1 MWATI
6 TKYYWGYEIL
16 PIKEGGE
23 AMAFDKK
30 TSMYPNSGKSGSPEE
45 LEAYGVWVK
54 SEPQDLASG
63 FADVSDF
70 PGASDFSS
78 SSDFST
84 SDFSSSSDFLDAS
97 DFTGVSGFD
106 DASFADAAGF
116 NSASGFNSM
125 FDDIGLSD
133 DDLSTG
139 ESQDFGL
146 GEFSFDNFDD
156 GSLGQEPSEYERFN
170 DPFNN
175 DQFTNDLSG
184 GVSERDAQEEMS
196 THLLMKIADELTS
209 IKDELTTLKKEFK
222 GSRADSSASVSVS
235 LNETEKPQGGFF
247 SEEGDDR
254 LALTGDEMENI
265 LNSADLT
272 SDENPFDPLREE
284 DEAALKRLSEQNDA
298 AAQDEVEIDFD
309 NLGVFLDD
317 NKTGDESVDDE
328 LGTSGALGI
337 GNSMDDFPS
346 LDDVDELENLRL
358 EDVDSLT
365 DDDPFSLPND
375 GLDSLSLN
383 ENSMDLNL
391 EESDLGSL
399 NFNDMALED
408 AQSTDEL
415 TRLED
420 TASFDAALSL
430 DDTLSLEEMSSLNDM
445 LSLEPSQDAESENDG
460 IVFPTEEEALT
471 ESAPELAASDP
482 DLDDISLDLDDFKMS
497 ADEEARGSASDDD
510 SLARVIPEAFET
522 ESGDDTSIPLDD
534 DLEGFADED
543 LSLDDLELEKE
554 DSLAA
559 KAEKVSDKDGFSSEM
574 RNEVRKV
581 LAYMDHLLES
591 LPEEKIEEFAKSEHF
606 DTYKK
611 LFKELGLV

>member
-1 MWATI
+1 MS
-6 TKYYWGYEIL
+6 
-16 PIKEGGE
+16 
-23 AMAFDKK
+23 FDKK
-30 TSMYPNSGKSGSPEE
+30 TSKYPGSGKSGSPEE

-63 FADVSDF
+63 FPDVSDF

-78 SSDFST
+78 ASDFPG
-84 SDFSSSSDFLDAS
+84 AS

-125 FDDIGLSD
+125 FDDIGLTD

-146 GEFSFDNFDD
+146 GGLDFDNFDD
-156 GSLGQEPSEYERFN
+156 GSLGVGLEEPSEYERYNDPFGGDQFSN
-170 DPFNN
+170 DQFTSDPFNN
-175 DQFTNDLSG
+175 NQYSGDQFTNDPFGDTSG
-184 GVSERDAQEEMS
+184 SDKGAQEEMS
-196 THLLMKIADELTS
+196 THLLLKIADELSS
-209 IKDELTTLKKEFK
+209 IKDELSTLKKEFK
-222 GSRADSSASVSVS
+222 GSKAGSSVSVT
-235 LNETEKPQGGFF
+235 ETEKHQGGFF

-272 SDENPFDPLREE
+272 GEENPFDPLREE

-298 AAQDEVEIDFD
+298 ASQDEVEIDFD

-317 NKTGDESVDDE
+317 NKKTGDQSLDDE
-328 LGTSGALGI
+328 LGSSGALGL

-346 LDDVDELENLRL
+346 LDDVDELQNLKL
-358 EDVDSLT
+358 EDVSSLSG
-365 DDDPFSLPND
+365 DDPFSLPND
-375 GLDSLSLN
+375 GLDNLSLD
-383 ENSMDLNL
+383 ENSMDINL
-391 EESDLGSL
+391 DDSDLSSL
-399 NFNDMALED
+399 NFNDLALED
-408 AQSTDEL
+408 AQATDEL

-445 LSLEPSQDAESENDG
+445 LSLEPAKDAAAED
-460 IVFPTEEEALT
+460 IVFPSGNESAEDSVPDLTASALT
-471 ESAPELAASDP
+471 GSLDP

-497 ADEEARGSASDDD
+497 ADADVDTSAVENDD

-522 ESGDDTSIPLDD
+522 ESGGDSSIPLDD

-559 KAEKVSDKDGFSSEM
+559 KAEKVNDKDGLSSEM